1 MMVTDLLFYLFSA
14 ITVMAA
20 VGVVTS
26 RNQVHSVLFLILAFF
41 NTAAL
46 FILLQ
51 AELLAALL
59 VIVYMGAVAVL
70 FLFVVMMLDVSFEEL
85 RKGMIQH
92 LPLGIFVGVVILAEL
107 VVIFSG
113 IHTPHAAGAAAAG
126 ISNSQL
132 IGQVMFTQYLLP
144 FEIASFILL
153 VALIGA
159 VVLTHRRRKGVKRQ
173 NISEQLAR
181 TREQSVALVKVA
193 SGQGA
198 QQ

>member
-1 MMVTDLLFYLFSA
+1 MVTDLLFYLFSA

-92 LPLGIFVGVVILAEL
+92 LPLGVFVGAVILAEL
-107 VVIFSG
+107 VVILSG
-113 IHTPHAAGAAAAG
+113 IHAPHAPAAAAT
-126 ISNSQL
+126 IPNAQL

-144 FEIASFILL
+144 FEVASFILL

-159 VVLTHRRRKGVKRQ
+159 VVLTHRRRKVVKRQ
-173 NISEQLAR
+173 IISEQLAR

>member
-92 LPLGIFVGVVILAEL
+92 LPLGVFVGAVILAEL
-107 VVIFSG
+107 VVILSG
-113 IHTPHAAGAAAAG
+113 IHAPHAPAAAAT
-126 ISNSQL
+126 IPNAQL

-144 FEIASFILL
+144 FEVASFILL

-159 VVLTHRRRKGVKRQ
+159 VVLTHRRRKVVKRQ
-173 NISEQLAR
+173 IISEQLAR